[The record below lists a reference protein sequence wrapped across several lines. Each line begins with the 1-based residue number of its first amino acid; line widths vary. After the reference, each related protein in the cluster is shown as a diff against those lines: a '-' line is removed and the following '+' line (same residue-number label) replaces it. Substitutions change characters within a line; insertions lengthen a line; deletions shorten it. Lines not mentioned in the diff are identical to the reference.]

1 MSEKFIV
8 IRKAKVHN
16 LKSIDLDIPR
26 DKLVVI
32 TGISGS
38 GKSSLAFDTI
48 YAEGQ
53 RRYVESLSTYA
64 RQFLGVMEKPDVE
77 SIEGLSPAIS
87 ISQRKIARNPRSIVG
102 TVTEIYDYMRL
113 LFSRVSSPYCPVCSE
128 KIFSYS
134 TPEMIDKVIHWE
146 KGRKILI
153 GAPLSVSDRK
163 DLTKILNSLRKKG
176 FVRVSS
182 SGKIYHLD
190 EDKIEFSK
198 SMKSSFSVVV
208 DRIVTGPSVSR
219 IRVAESVETALKE
232 SRGILSVYDIE
243 DKRESLF
250 SIDPVCIKC
259 GVKLPGPEP
268 KLFSFNSP
276 AGACPECDGL
286 GTKIEI
292 TPELVVPDE
301 DLSILDG
308 AILPIGNPEGKY
320 IWGKLKKISLDY
332 NFKMTEPF
340 SKIPLKAKKAILY
353 GIDDF
358 FEGIIPNLERRYK
371 QTESNMMRQEIEK
384 YMSFSPCPSCAGQ
397 RLKKEALA
405 FRINGRHIAEISS
418 MSIEAVK
425 EFFEKDL
432 GLTPVQKKIAEAV
445 LREIKA
451 RAQFMVEVGLNY
463 ISLDRR
469 MDSLSGGEDQRVHLA
484 TQIGSGLVG
493 VTYVLDEPSIGLHP
507 RDTGRLLKTLL
518 NLRNIGNNVIVVEH
532 DRQIIE
538 SADYIVDL
546 GPGAGREG
554 GYLSALG
561 TYQEVFSSENPT
573 GLYLSRKEAIPLP
586 KRRNEDKALFIK
598 VTGAQENNLK
608 DIDVVFPLGLFI
620 CVTGVSGSGKSSLV
634 EQVLFK
640 SLKKH
645 FYPLSQDNP
654 GKHRSIKGIENVDR
668 VINIDQSPIGR
679 TSRSNPATYTGVF
692 THIRELFAEVPESKA
707 RGYKIGRFSFN
718 VSGGRCE
725 KCEGQGSLRIEMH
738 FLPDVFV
745 TCDACGGKR
754 FNPETLDIKY
764 KNKNISEIL
773 EMSVDEAKDFFANFP
788 DILKRLELLSSIGL
802 GYLLLGQP
810 APELS
815 GGEAQRLKL
824 ARELS
829 KGGRDRTLYILDE
842 PTTGLHFADIKVLLS
857 VLNRLVER
865 GDSLIVVEHNLDV
878 VKSADYII
886 DLGPEGGE
894 KGGYVISRGTP
905 EQVSAD
911 KNSITGRYLRK
922 ELES

>member
-1 MSEKFIV
+1 MADREII

-16 LKSIDLDIPR
+16 LKSIDLSIPR
-26 DKLVVI
+26 DKFIVI

-113 LFSRVSSPYCPVCSE
+113 LFARVASPYCPVCSQ
-128 KIFSYS
+128 KIFSYT
-134 TPEMIDKVIHWE
+134 TPEIIDIIMKYE
-146 KGRKILI
+146 KGRKLYIN
-153 GAPLSVSDRK
+153 APVKIENRK
-163 DLTKILNSLRKKG
+163 DFTKLLNSLRKKG
-176 FVRVSS
+176 FVRVF
-182 SGKIYHLD
+182 SGGKTYHID
-190 EDKIEFSK
+190 EDKFEYSK
-198 SMKSSFSVVV
+198 DLKSSFSVVV
-208 DRIVTGPSVSR
+208 DRIVTGSSLSR

-232 SRGILSVYDIE
+232 SQGTLCVYDLE
-243 DKRESLF
+243 RGQEMLYSLTP
-250 SIDPVCIKC
+250 SCLKC
-259 GVKLPGPEP
+259 GIKLPKPEP

-292 TPELVVPDE
+292 TPELVVPDA
-301 DLSILDG
+301 DISILDG
-308 AILPIGNPEGKY
+308 AIVPIGNPEGKY
-320 IWGKLKKISLDY
+320 IWGKLKKLSMDY
-332 NFKMTEPF
+332 NFKMSSPF
-340 SKIPLKAKKAILY
+340 SSLSNEAQKAILY
-353 GIDDF
+353 GEDDF

-371 QTESNMMRQEIEK
+371 QTESNMMRQEIER
-384 YMSFSPCPSCAGQ
+384 YMSFSPCPVCEGK

-405 FRINGRHIAEISS
+405 FKIKEKDITRISS
-418 MSIEAVK
+418 MSVEEVGD
-425 EFFEKDL
+425 FFSGDL
-432 GLTPVQKKIAEAV
+432 GLTAMQMKIAEPV
-445 LREIKA
+445 LREIVS
-451 RAQFMVEVGLNY
+451 RAKFMVEVGLNY

-469 MDSLSGGEDQRVHLA
+469 MDTLSGGEDQRVHLA

-518 NLRNIGNNVIVVEH
+518 DLRDIGNTVIVVEH

-538 SADYIVDL
+538 TADHIIDL

-554 GYLSALG
+554 GYISAAGSLK
-561 TYQEVFSSENPT
+561 EIMVSKNPT
-573 GLYLSRKEAIPLP
+573 GMFLSRKDTIQIP
-586 KRRNEDKALFIK
+586 KRRKQDKGKFLK
-598 VTGAQENNLK
+598 VFGATENNLK
-608 DIDVVFPLGLFI
+608 EIDVTFPLGVFV

-634 EQVLFK
+634 EEVLYK
-640 SLKKH
+640 SLKKY

-654 GKHRSIKGIENVDR
+654 GKHRSIKGIENIDR

-692 THIRELFAEVPESKA
+692 TPIRELFASVPESKA

-745 TCDACGGKR
+745 TCDACKGKR
-754 FNPETLDIKY
+754 FNPETLDIRFR
-764 KNKNISEIL
+764 NKNIAEIL
-773 EMSVDEAKDFFANFP
+773 EMSVEEARGFFQNFP
-788 DILKRLELLSSIGL
+788 DISKKLDLLHSIGL

-865 GDSLIVVEHNLDV
+865 GDSLIVVEHNPDII
-878 VKSADYII
+878 KSADHII
-886 DLGPEGGE
+886 DLGPEGGD
-894 KGGYVISRGTP
+894 KGGYVVAEGSP
-905 EQVSAD
+905 EEIIQNKFSV
-911 KNSITGRYLRK
+911 TGKFLKR
-922 ELES
+922 EIES

>member
-1 MSEKFIV
+1 MADRYIV
-8 IRKAKVHN
+8 VRKARVHN

-26 DKLVVI
+26 DKLVVV

-64 RQFLGVMEKPDVE
+64 RQFLGIMEKPDVE

-113 LFSRVSSPYCPVCSE
+113 LFSRVATPYCPLCNE
-128 KIFSYS
+128 RIFSYS
-134 TPEMIDKVIHWE
+134 TPEIIDRIMNYE
-146 KGRKILI
+146 NDRKILI
-153 GAPLSVSDRK
+153 NAPLKIADRK
-163 DLTKILNSLRKKG
+163 DLTKTLNSLRKKG
-176 FVRVSS
+176 FVRVFS
-182 SGKIYHLD
+182 SGKIFHLD
-190 EDKIEFSK
+190 EDKIEFTK
-198 SMKSSFSVVV
+198 SIKSSFSVVV
-208 DRIVTGPSVSR
+208 DRIVTGPSLSR
-219 IRVAESVETALKE
+219 IRIAESVETTLKE
-232 SRGILSVYDIE
+232 SQGILCLYDLS
-243 DKRESLF
+243 DKKESAF
-250 SIDPVCIKC
+250 SLTPVCLKC
-259 GVKLPGPEP
+259 DVKLPKPEP

-320 IWGKLKKISLDY
+320 IWGKLKKISLDFR
-332 NFKMTEPF
+332 FKMSEPF
-340 SKIPLKAKKAILY
+340 SGIPEDGKRAILY
-353 GIDDF
+353 GVEEF

-384 YMSFSPCPSCAGQ
+384 YMSFSPCPECEGK
-397 RLKKEALA
+397 RLKKEALS
-405 FRINGRHIAEISS
+405 FRIKNNNITQISS
-418 MSIEAVK
+418 LSVEAVR
-425 EFFEKDL
+425 EFFNTDL
-432 GLTPVQKKIAEAV
+432 GFSSMQNKIAEAV

-451 RAQFMVEVGLNY
+451 RLDFMVEVGLNY

-554 GYLSALG
+554 GYVSAAG
-561 TYQEVFSSENPT
+561 TYSELLRTKNPT
-573 GLYLSRKEAIPLP
+573 GLYLSRKEVIPLP
-586 KRRNEDKALFIK
+586 ERRVENKGQFIR

-634 EQVLFK
+634 EQVLYK

-654 GKHRSIKGIENVDR
+654 GKHKSIKGVENIDR

-692 THIRELFAEVPESKA
+692 TPIRELFAAVPESKA

-754 FNPETLDIKY
+754 FNQETLDIRY
-764 KNKNISEIL
+764 RNKNISEIL
-773 EMSVDEAKDFFANFP
+773 ELSVDEAKDFFSSFP
-788 DILKRLELLSSIGL
+788 DISKKLELLSSIGL

-857 VLNRLVER
+857 VLNRLVDR

-886 DLGPEGGE
+886 DLGPEGGD
-894 KGGYVISRGTP
+894 KGGYVVAKGSPEEIIS
-905 EQVSAD
+905 D
-911 KNSITGRYLRK
+911 KKSITGRYLK
-922 ELES
+922 QELEA

>member
-1 MSEKFIV
+1 MADRYIV
-8 IRKAKVHN
+8 VRKARVHN

-26 DKLVVI
+26 DKLVVV

-64 RQFLGVMEKPDVE
+64 RQFLGIMEKPDVE

-113 LFSRVSSPYCPVCSE
+113 LFSRVATPYCPLCNE
-128 KIFSYS
+128 RIFSFS
-134 TPEMIDKVIHWE
+134 TPEIIDRIMNYE
-146 KGRKILI
+146 NDRKILI
-153 GAPLSVSDRK
+153 NAPLKIADRK
-163 DLTKILNSLRKKG
+163 DLTKTLNSLRKKG
-176 FVRVSS
+176 FVRVFS
-182 SGKIYHLD
+182 SGKIFHLD
-190 EDKIEFSK
+190 EDKIEYTK
-198 SMKSSFSVVV
+198 SIKSSFSVVV
-208 DRIVTGPSVSR
+208 DRIVTGPSLSR
-219 IRVAESVETALKE
+219 IRIAESVETALKE
-232 SRGILSVYDIE
+232 SQGILCLYDLS
-243 DKRESLF
+243 DKKESAF
-250 SIDPVCIKC
+250 SLTPVCLKC
-259 GVKLPGPEP
+259 GVKLPKPEP

-320 IWGKLKKISLDY
+320 IWGKLKKISLDFR
-332 NFKMTEPF
+332 FKMSEPF
-340 SKIPLKAKKAILY
+340 SGIPEDGKRAILY
-353 GIDDF
+353 GVEEF

-384 YMSFSPCPSCAGQ
+384 YMSFSPCPECEGK
-397 RLKKEALA
+397 RLKKEALS
-405 FRINGRHIAEISS
+405 FRIKNNNITQISS
-418 MSIEAVK
+418 LSVEAVR
-425 EFFEKDL
+425 EFFNTDL
-432 GLTPVQKKIAEAV
+432 GFSSMQNKIAEAV

-451 RAQFMVEVGLNY
+451 RLDFMVEVGLNY

-554 GYLSALG
+554 GYVAAAG
-561 TYQEVFSSENPT
+561 TYSELLRTKNPT
-573 GLYLSRKEAIPLP
+573 GLYLSRKEVIPVP
-586 KRRNEDKALFIK
+586 ERRVENKGQFIR

-608 DIDVVFPLGLFI
+608 DVDVVFPLGLFI

-634 EQVLFK
+634 EQVLYK

-654 GKHRSIKGIENVDR
+654 GKHRSIKGVENIDR

-692 THIRELFAEVPESKA
+692 TPIRELFAAVPESKA

-754 FNPETLDIKY
+754 FNQETLDIRY
-764 KNKNISEIL
+764 RNKNISEIL
-773 EMSVDEAKDFFANFP
+773 ELSVDEAKNFFSSFP
-788 DILKRLELLSSIGL
+788 DISKKLELLSSIGL

-842 PTTGLHFADIKVLLS
+842 PTTGLHFADIRVLLS
-857 VLNRLVER
+857 VLNRLVDR
-865 GDSLIVVEHNLDV
+865 GDSLIVVEHNLDI

-886 DLGPEGGE
+886 DLGPEGGD
-894 KGGYVISRGTP
+894 KGGYVVAKGSPEEIIS
-905 EQVSAD
+905 D
-911 KNSITGRYLRK
+911 KKSITGRYLK
-922 ELES
+922 QELEA